1 MKLYLMFILFF
12 GTRPGKAKESVL
24 PGVPCPYCSQLGQ
37 LKASIQNRYV
47 HIFWIPVYRL
57 SPSTFVRCGHCK
69 KGYNKGDCSPEMQE
83 AIKKLDKE

>member
-1 MKLYLMFILFF
+1 MKFYLMFILFF
-12 GTRPGKAKESVL
+12 GTRPGKVRESAL

-57 SPSTFVRCGHCK
+57 SPSTFVQCGHCK
-69 KGYNKGDCSPEMQE
+69 KAYTKGEWSTEMQE
-83 AIKKLDKE
+83 TIKKLDKE